1 MKQLGRIADA
11 PARRWAIL
19 ELAVYTGE
27 APKDLHPLAFAID
40 SPAMRRQLLLAGM
53 LLALSTSTSASAQ
66 TILSQ
71 YPFNGDLLNSSTFA
85 NAPHG
90 TFREGATVA
99 GSVAGTAQFGRGVDG
114 TVGGALR
121 LDGIDD
127 WIDVTTGGHPGQQV
141 PGTSST
147 GPGLVSG
154 TAMAW
159 VRLDNTVDATP
170 RWLMGNVNT
179 ANTQSYQFG
188 WNGIRLES
196 SASASVVN
204 NKFTVT
210 DSSATP
216 NVAWADGEWHHIAA
230 SWDGFLNVGRVYVDG
245 AQVGSNATGS
255 SLGTGDQQAAWQLSM
270 ALGTRNNG
278 GTLDGFWSGLVDDLR
293 IYAGL
298 LNNAQV
304 QAIFNAT
311 TVAPDPTAGPADF
324 DGNGTVDGGDFLIW
338 QRGFGVGTTPAEGDA
353 DGNQA
358 VDGADLAAWST
369 AFGQTVDGQ
378 GSLAAVPEPA
388 GALLLA
394 AAVCGLVGFRR
405 R

>member
-1 MKQLGRIADA
+1 
-11 PARRWAIL
+11 
-19 ELAVYTGE
+19 
-27 APKDLHPLAFAID
+27 
-40 SPAMRRQLLLAGM
+40 MRRQLHLAGV
-53 LLALSTSTSASAQ
+53 LLALSLSTGASAQ

-85 NAPHG
+85 NPAPHG

-114 TVGGALR
+114 TAGGALR
-121 LDGIDD
+121 LDGVDD

-154 TAMAW
+154 TVMAW
-159 VRLDNTVDATP
+159 VRLDSTVDASP
-170 RWLMGNVNT
+170 RWLMGNVNA
-179 ANTQSYQFG
+179 ANTQSYRFG
-188 WNGIRLES
+188 WNGARLES
-196 SASASVVN
+196 SASASASAN

-210 DSSATP
+210 DSSAMP

-245 AQVGSNATGS
+245 AQVGPNTTGS
-255 SLGTGDQQAAWQLSM
+255 NLAVGMQQAAWEFPM
-270 ALGTRNNG
+270 AIGARDNG
-278 GTLDGFWSGLVDDLR
+278 GALEGFWSGLVDDLR

-298 LNNAQV
+298 LTTAQV
-304 QAIFNAT
+304 QAVFNAM

-324 DGNGTVDGGDFLIW
+324 DADGDVDGGDFLIW

-353 DGNQA
+353 DDNQL
-358 VDGADLAAWST
+358 VDGADLAVWSG
-369 AFGQTVDGQ
+369 AFGLVVEASATV
-378 GSLAAVPEPA
+378 AAVPEPSA
-388 GALLLA
+388 VMLLV
-394 AAVCGLVGFRR
+394 AAVGGLAGFRR